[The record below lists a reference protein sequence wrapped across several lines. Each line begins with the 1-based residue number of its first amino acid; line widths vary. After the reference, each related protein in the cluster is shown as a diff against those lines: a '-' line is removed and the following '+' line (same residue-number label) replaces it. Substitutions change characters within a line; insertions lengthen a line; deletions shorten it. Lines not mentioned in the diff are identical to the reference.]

1 MLRNALALYRHYV
14 RVSIRSQL
22 QYRAAIIMTVIGVLA
37 ITGTEFLAIA
47 ALFGRFGQ
55 IVGWRLPE
63 VALFYA
69 LISITWALC
78 DAMSHGFRPL
88 VLSDCVGDRAIAPH
102 DANLFDMAQK
112 YAMVMTRDEALAALA
127 KTGQ

>member
-1 MLRNALALYRHYV
+1 
-14 RVSIRSQL
+14 
-22 QYRAAIIMTVIGVLA
+22 MTVIGVLA
-37 ITGTEFLAIA
+37 ITGSEFLAIG

-78 DAMSHGFRPL
+78 DAISHGFDTFAGLIKSGEFDRLLLRPRST
-88 VLSDCVGDRAIAPH
+88 VLQVLGQELTLRRAGRLAQGIA
-102 DANLFDMAQK
+102 
-112 YAMVMTRDEALAALA
+112 V
-127 KTGQ
+127 